1 MKKEKLSTWKAI
13 QKKYP
18 DEWVLL
24 DDIVMGKSGWPQ
36 KGIVMASNK
45 QRKEIWPSHGGKACI
60 YTGDWNNLPVQGQVF
75 LL

>member
-1 MKKEKLSTWKAI
+1 MKKEKLSTWKTI

-24 DDIVMGKSGWPQ
+24 DDIITDKAMWPQ
-36 KGIVMASNK
+36 KGIVLAHSK
-45 QRKEIWPSHGGKACI
+45 SRGEIWPTQGGKGCF
-60 YTGDWNNLPVQGQVF
+60 YTGDWSKLPIQKSLF